1 MRKKATT
8 TKTKKSGRST
18 TTATDIVKP
27 SSVRNSSPRAATPG
41 AANND
46 AIIEKPIRAKVAT
59 TTTRKRTPA
68 RKTSPFPSQNGHLH
82 PITAEQ
88 IALRAYYLAE
98 KRQKKGLPGNPNSDW
113 LEAEAQL
120 QTEAQAA
127 SVRSGP

>member
-18 TTATDIVKP
+18 TTAADSKP
-27 SSVRNSSPRAATPG
+27 SVTKSSPRAATPG
-41 AANND
+41 AATND
-46 AIIEKPIRAKVAT
+46 AIIEKPIRAKAAAT
-59 TTTRKRTPA
+59 TPRKRTPA
-68 RKTSPFPSQNGHLH
+68 KKSAPFPSQNGHLH

-98 KRQKKGLPGNPNSDW
+98 KRQKKGVPGNANSDW